1 LYAAQTKMEELMQQ
15 LTEVPW
21 RDVEVGKDY
30 LVLNIL
36 NNTNIIQIRE
46 VELLGENTLFGTGM
60 AAFVHAVSNMAY
72 LVNDTPS
79 RYDPDNKFYEVPD
92 ESLLQQIR
100 DACERIGPAR
110 FQEQMEE
117 IMQEVR
123 VLVAPR
129 VLNIYDAAHIGTLS
143 LDNIHPKEDPI
154 TYEPFQYLEECV
166 RLMKNNMF
174 IFKQSSLQAH
184 FNTGKSTNP
193 LTNVNVTLEDV
204 ERFCYRGAYGIYS

>member
-1 LYAAQTKMEELMQQ
+1 MQQ

-21 RDVEVGKDY
+21 RNVEVGKDY

-36 NNTNIIQIRE
+36 NNTRIIQIRE
-46 VELLGENTLFGTGM
+46 VELLGENTLFGDGM
-60 AAFVHAVSNMAY
+60 AAFVHALSNMSY

-79 RYDPDNKFYEVPD
+79 QFDPDNRFYEVPED
-92 ESLLQQIR
+92 SLLQQIR
-100 DACERIGPAR
+100 AACEIVGPVR
-110 FQEQMEE
+110 FQQQMEE

-193 LTNVNVTLEDV
+193 LTNMNVRLEDV
-204 ERFCYRGAYGIYS
+204 ELFCYRGAYGLYT

>member
-1 LYAAQTKMEELMQQ
+1 MEELMQQ

-21 RDVEVGKDY
+21 RDVEAGKQY
-30 LVLNIL
+30 LILNVLNDAH
-36 NNTNIIQIRE
+36 IIQIRE
-46 VELLGENTLFGTGM
+46 VEVIGENTLFGAGM
-60 AAFVHAVSNMAY
+60 AAFVHALSNMSY

-79 RYDPDNKFYEVPD
+79 QFDPDNRFYEVPD

-100 DACERIGPAR
+100 AACEIVGPVR
-110 FQEQMEE
+110 FQQQMEE

-174 IFKQSSLQAH
+174 IFKQAPLQEH

-193 LTNVNVTLEDV
+193 LTNMNVRLEDV
-204 ERFCYRGAYGIYS
+204 ERFCYRVAYGIYS

>member
-1 LYAAQTKMEELMQQ
+1 MQQ
-15 LTEVPW
+15 LTEVSW
-21 RDVEVGKDY
+21 RNVEAGKQY
-30 LVLNIL
+30 LILNVLNDAH
-36 NNTNIIQIRE
+36 IIQIRE
-46 VELLGENTLFGTGM
+46 VEVIGENTLFGAGM
-60 AAFVHAVSNMAY
+60 TAFIHALSNMSY

-79 RYDPDNKFYEVPD
+79 QFDPDNRFYEVPED
-92 ESLLQQIR
+92 SLLQQIR
-100 DACERIGPAR
+100 AACEIVGPVR
-110 FQEQMEE
+110 FQQQMEE

-193 LTNVNVTLEDV
+193 LTNMNMRLEDV
-204 ERFCYRGAYGIYS
+204 ERFCYRGAYGLYT